1 MREPAEKSLARFGK
15 VDVPVNNAGIALY
28 SEVAH
33 KTVSDWDISL
43 KTNLIAPFLL
53 SQILVRKW

>member
-1 MREPAEKSLARFGK
+1 MARFGK
-15 VDVPVNNAGIALY
+15 VDVLVNNAGIALY